1 MSDIARS
8 ETPKVFLLEDH
19 AIVREG
25 VAALL
30 TDAGIE
36 VVGQSDRVEGTLDA
50 IEASGATVAV
60 LDIALPDGSGIEVC
74 RDVRAKLPDVK
85 CLILTSSTEEM
96 ALFDAVIAGASG
108 FLLKQINGMDMVA
121 AILDVAG
128 GKSLIDPTLVGHVF
142 DRLRES
148 LNRPK
153 SALIDDQTA
162 ELTEREREIAL
173 LIAEGLTNRQIG
185 KRLFIAEKT
194 VRNNVT
200 GLLRK
205 LNMTS
210 RNEVI
215 AAVYAKEADVDEWPK
230 GDWV

>member
-74 RDVRAKLPDVK
+74 RDVRSKLPDVK
-85 CLILTSSTEEM
+85 CLTLTSS
-96 ALFDAVIAGASG
+96 
-108 FLLKQINGMDMVA
+108 
-121 AILDVAG
+121 
-128 GKSLIDPTLVGHVF
+128 P
-142 DRLRES
+142 
-148 LNRPK
+148 
-153 SALIDDQTA
+153 
-162 ELTEREREIAL
+162 
-173 LIAEGLTNRQIG
+173 
-185 KRLFIAEKT
+185 EKT
-194 VRNNVT
+194 
-200 GLLRK
+200 
-205 LNMTS
+205 S
-210 RNEVI
+210 RFEAHI
-215 AAVYAKEADVDEWPK
+215 ARPSASYL
-230 GDWV
+230 